1 MRTQTREKLF
11 SIFTS
16 LTLLFQYFIGIFS
29 YLPAPVYADRP
40 IDNGSGNLDQAKNG
54 PEDSPLDPPE
64 WTNQN
69 LNAQHAHYLE
79 GDSVPYRLLF
89 GDLSAG
95 AHSVTIEWDTT
106 QGGKHSTDYLTSF
119 DETEE
124 TANPCFGVGSCGAP
138 DIESIPDDPNA
149 TVTQVPGNFTLY
161 NGIITSV
168 SPYTLSGSYGG
179 NSSTRVTINF
189 TTSVSDPVLAW
200 GGHIGSQMDWG
211 TGNSAVNINGS
222 SYHMRFIDLD
232 GSGGNQDR
240 SLSADAVIPPGFL
253 TIVKDVV
260 PDDASQWNF
269 QVTGPDGYS
278 SGTTLGDGSSTVFIV
293 NPGAYTASE
302 TTSSS
307 YSTVVSCIP
316 TEEGGTSSV
325 VVDISSEESVT
336 CTFVN
341 TIHNGSI
348 TVAKV
353 TNPVESTQT
362 FDFDLGGG
370 TPDSTTLGSGESHT
384 FENLLPGAY
393 SLTEDDSV
401 LGWDLTGAVCDDVSY
416 TNGDTIDLSAG
427 ENVTCTF
434 TNERLPLL
442 TVIKEIVNDNG
453 GTAIVDNY
461 SLYVGQE
468 LVVSEDQEEFDP
480 DFYQVSEIG
489 PDGYIATFSDDCDL
503 QGGVNLA
510 YGDEKTCTI
519 TNDDVAPTLTL
530 VKTVT
535 NNDGGQAN
543 ANQWT
548 LQATGTDGFSGSG
561 PTVGPQ
567 AVLAGEPYTL
577 SESGGPS
584 GYTPSDWQCDGGQ
597 LSGNVITLGLAE
609 DVTCTIENDDEEATL
624 ILAKILPNDNGGTAT
639 EDDFNV
645 YINDVLSSWGSHQVD
660 AGTYTVSEDT
670 LSGYTPFS
678 WGGDCN
684 AQGEVALLP
693 GETITCTILNDDET
707 ATLTLVKVL
716 PNDDGGTATE
726 NDFAVYI
733 DTVQSSWGFHYVD
746 AGSYTVSEDTL
757 FGYVPSTW
765 GEDCDAQGNVTL
777 LPGES
782 KTCTITN
789 DDVAPTLT
797 LVKTVENDN
806 FGTKQVADFPL
817 FINGNSVT
825 SGVASTLSANV
836 PYTATETNLYGY
848 SASVW
853 GGDCAADGTITL
865 NEGDN
870 KTCTITNDDIQPLL
884 TVTKIVFNN
893 DGGTLQVFDFP
904 LFVDSTSVTSGVQNG
919 FNAGSYTISETNI
932 FGYDAV
938 ISGDCFL
945 DGSVT
950 LGVGDTKSCT
960 ITNMDIAPTL
970 KLVKVVDN
978 GNGGNAVSGD
988 WTLFAI
994 AGEDESIIDSGDST
1008 QFHPAIA
1015 GITYTLSESDDP
1027 GGYLASGWSCDGGSL
1042 EGDELVLG
1050 LDEDVTCTITNDDIA
1065 PTITLYKEVI
1075 NNNGGEAGPND
1086 FGLTVGGAS
1095 VTSGVPVSVQA
1106 NTPIALD
1113 EAGLSGYAFVSIT
1126 GDEEREDDC
1135 PSVLGGTVTLDE
1147 GENLT
1152 CTITNDDIAPQLTVI
1167 KRVVNNGTPPGTK
1180 VAGDFTL
1187 SVAGT
1192 NPDPVGFPGNESGIV
1207 VTLDAGQYEVTEE
1220 PVAGYTAFYSDECS
1234 GTIGVGEEKTCTVTN
1249 NDQDVLGEETED
1261 GEVLGEELPDTGI
1274 PMINLL
1280 FAALAFE
1287 VGLYLRRRSRRA

>member
-64 WTNQN
+64 WANQN

-353 TNPVESTQT
+353 TNPTGVDQT

-370 TPDSTTLGSGESHT
+370 ATGSTTLGSGGSHT
-384 FENLLPGAY
+384 FADLLPGTY

-401 LGWDLTGAVCDDVSY
+401 FGWDLTGAVCDDVSY

-489 PDGYIATFSDDCDL
+489 PDGYIATFSGDCDL

-519 TNDDVAPTLTL
+519 TNDDIAPSLTL
-530 VKTVT
+530 NKVVT
-535 NNDGGQAN
+535 
-543 ANQWT
+543 
-548 LQATGTDGFSGSG
+548 
-561 PTVGPQ
+561 
-567 AVLAGEPYTL
+567 
-577 SESGGPS
+577 
-584 GYTPSDWQCDGGQ
+584 
-597 LSGNVITLGLAE
+597 
-609 DVTCTIENDDEEATL
+609 
-624 ILAKILPNDNGGTAT
+624 NDNGGTELESA
-639 EDDFNV
+639 
-645 YINDVLSSWGSHQVD
+645 W
-660 AGTYTVSEDT
+660 
-670 LSGYTPFS
+670 
-678 WGGDCN
+678 
-684 AQGEVALLP
+684 
-693 GETITCTILNDDET
+693 
-707 ATLTLVKVL
+707 TLT
-716 PNDDGGTATE
+716 
-726 NDFAVYI
+726 
-733 DTVQSSWGFHYVD
+733 
-746 AGSYTVSEDTL
+746 
-757 FGYVPSTW
+757 
-765 GEDCDAQGNVTL
+765 
-777 LPGES
+777 
-782 KTCTITN
+782 
-789 DDVAPTLT
+789 
-797 LVKTVENDN
+797 
-806 FGTKQVADFPL
+806 
-817 FINGNSVT
+817 
-825 SGVASTLSANV
+825 
-836 PYTATETNLYGY
+836 
-848 SASVW
+848 
-853 GGDCAADGTITL
+853 
-865 NEGDN
+865 
-870 KTCTITNDDIQPLL
+870 
-884 TVTKIVFNN
+884 
-893 DGGTLQVFDFP
+893 
-904 LFVDSTSVTSGVQNG
+904 
-919 FNAGSYTISETNI
+919 
-932 FGYDAV
+932 
-938 ISGDCFL
+938 
-945 DGSVT
+945 
-950 LGVGDTKSCT
+950 
-960 ITNMDIAPTL
+960 
-970 KLVKVVDN
+970 
-978 GNGGNAVSGD
+978 
-988 WTLFAI
+988 
-994 AGEDESIIDSGDST
+994 
-1008 QFHPAIA
+1008 
-1015 GITYTLSESDDP
+1015 
-1027 GGYLASGWSCDGGSL
+1027 ASG
-1042 EGDELVLG
+1042 
-1050 LDEDVTCTITNDDIA
+1050 
-1065 PTITLYKEVI
+1065 PT
-1075 NNNGGEAGPND
+1075 GFSGAGPS
-1086 FGLTVGGAS
+1086 VG
-1095 VTSGVPVSVQA
+1095 
-1106 NTPIALD
+1106 
-1113 EAGLSGYAFVSIT
+1113 
-1126 GDEEREDDC
+1126 
-1135 PSVLGGTVTLDE
+1135 
-1147 GENLT
+1147 
-1152 CTITNDDIAPQLTVI
+1152 
-1167 KRVVNNGTPPGTK
+1167 
-1180 VAGDFTL
+1180 
-1187 SVAGT
+1187 
-1192 NPDPVGFPGNESGIV
+1192 
-1207 VTLDAGQYEVTEE
+1207 
-1220 PVAGYTAFYSDECS
+1220 
-1234 GTIGVGEEKTCTVTN
+1234 
-1249 NDQDVLGEETED
+1249 
-1261 GEVLGEELPDTGI
+1261 
-1274 PMINLL
+1274 
-1280 FAALAFE
+1280 
-1287 VGLYLRRRSRRA
+1287 